1 MENYVKV
8 FLAILVIDL
17 ILLARHY
24 RNFSHLYKIAKEQKK
39 EDVGN
44 IFRFVS
50 SLVVSLM
57 IPSAFWVLLIIVPL
71 FSGGFSRTDL
81 YRWLLVAVYALGR
94 FIPHWIIE
102 KLWGRVENADQPQG
116 FSANDPEDL

>member
-1 MENYVKV
+1 MENYVKL

-44 IFRFVS
+44 IFRFIS

-71 FSGGFSRTDL
+71 FSGDFSRTDL
-81 YRWLLVAVYALGR
+81 YRWLLVAIYALGR
-94 FIPHWIIE
+94 FVPHWIIE